1 MRNFLLV
8 IFIALAT
15 GCATTKRNI
24 SISERDIGLDK
35 ASFFKK
41 YSGGITLQRVAT
53 GIDTGIEVYTNVAI
67 PGYER
72 IFVIF
77 ENVNKFNK
85 CPFSSSGECR
95 YSYAK
100 LNKKPIYTTDWAGTG
115 RVAGFF
121 SESDLNTDDSLI
133 SKALSLKI
141 KEYDTEKALTIKNF
155 MHDFNSSYEVAYGK
169 WIVNGQNSDDAN
181 LTGEK
186 TRETS
191 LTWSTTQKEEA
202 RETLHAWAATYNN
215 HTPKKS
221 FNQPVNK
228 VLAYKARQEKKVE
241 QLNKNKPQQS
251 LLDKLIGAAID
262 VYKFK
267 KKSEVTEKNLR
278 KIRRAARAGERAA
291 IRKAN
296 LQKRLQKTLY

>member
-8 IFIALAT
+8 FFIALAT
-15 GCATTKRNI
+15 GCVSTKNI
-24 SISERDIGLDK
+24 PISERDIGLDK

-67 PGYER
+67 PGHER

-77 ENVNKFNK
+77 ESVNEFNK

-100 LNKKPIYTTDWAGTG
+100 LNKKPFYTTDWAGTG

-121 SESDLNTDDSLI
+121 GESDLNTEDSLI

-141 KEYDTEKALTIKNF
+141 KEYDTEKALIIKKF
-155 MHDFNSSYEVAYGK
+155 MHDFNSSYEVAYEK
-169 WIVNGQNSDDAN
+169 WIVNGQNSDDKN

-191 LTWSTTQKEEA
+191 LTWNAAQKEETG
-202 RETLHAWAATYNN
+202 ETPYSWATTYNN

-221 FNQPVNK
+221 PNQPINK
-228 VLAYKARQEKKVE
+228 TLANKAKQEKKAE
-241 QLNKNKPQQS
+241 QLNKNTSQQG
-251 LLDKLIGAAID
+251 LLAKLVDAAID

-278 KIRRAARAGERAA
+278 KIQRAARIGAKSA

-296 LQKRLQKTLY
+296 LKKQAQKTLY